1 MENLES
7 VPIVNVALEYDC
19 PKSLK
24 TYLLIVKNALH
35 IPSMKHNMIPQ
46 FILREA
52 GLEVNDIPRIHIRD
66 EVTRESQSIIMT
78 RVDLRIPLQLSG
90 VFSYFE
96 SRSLTD
102 REIEECD
109 SMDMVIL
116 SPDSN
121 TWDPHCDSYAD
132 QEENFLGYRGYLK
145 HQPKPK

>member
-1 MENLES
+1 M
-7 VPIVNVALEYDC
+7 
-19 PKSLK
+19 
-24 TYLLIVKNALH
+24 KN
-35 IPSMKHNMIPQ
+35 NMIPP
-46 FILREA
+46 FIKREA
-52 GLEVNDIPRIHIRD
+52 GLEVNDTPRIHIRD
-66 EVTRESQSIIMT
+66 EVTCESHSIMMPQ
-78 RVDLRIPLQLSG
+78 VDLRIPLQLSG

-132 QEENFLGYRGYLK
+132 Q
-145 HQPKPK
+145 